1 MSGLVNSSKVDI
13 DSLDIA
19 IKETLELYHE
29 NIINGIKKQTEKSAK
44 ELRDETKKQKFKK
57 DTGNYRKAISV
68 KKTYEN
74 SRSCTWTWYVKA
86 PHYRLSHLLEKGHAK
101 RNGGRDTQDT
111 IAYHFIS
118 RATTKIG
125 DEYVRL
131 VTEVIKN
138 GG

>member
-13 DSLDIA
+13 DSFDVMLKKTLD
-19 IKETLELYHE
+19 LYHE
-29 NIINGIKKQTEKSAK
+29 DIIKGIKKQTEKSAK
-44 ELRDETKKQKFKK
+44 KLRDETKKQKFDK
-57 DTGNYRKAISV
+57 DTGDYREAISV

-74 SRSCTWTWYVKA
+74 SRSCTWTWYVK
-86 PHYRLSHLLEKGHAK
+86 PPYHRLSHLLEKGHAR
-101 RNGGRDTQDT
+101 RNGGRKTK
-111 IAYHFIS
+111 AYHFIS

>member
-1 MSGLVNSSKVDI
+1 MSGFVGNVKVNI
-13 DSLDIA
+13 DMLDVEIE
-19 IKETLELYHE
+19 KTLKLYHE
-29 NIINGIKKQTEKSAK
+29 SIVTGIKKQTEKSAK
-44 ELRDETKKQKFKK
+44 ELRDETKKQKYIR
-57 DTGNYRKAISV
+57 DTGAYRKAISV

-101 RNGGRDTQDT
+101 RNGGRKTK
-111 IAYHFIS
+111 AYHFIS

-125 DEYVRL
+125 DKYVRL

>member
-44 ELRDETKKQKFKK
+44 ELRDETKKQKFDK
-57 DTGNYRKAISV
+57 DTDNYRKAISV

-74 SRSCTWTWYVKA
+74 NRSCTWTWYVK
-86 PHYRLSHLLEKGHAK
+86 PPYHRLSHLLEKGHAK
-101 RNGGRDTQDT
+101 RNGGRKTK
-111 IAYHFIS
+111 AYHFIS

>member
-13 DSLDIA
+13 DSFDVMLKKTLD
-19 IKETLELYHE
+19 LYHE

-44 ELRDETKKQKFKK
+44 ELRDETKKQKFHR
-57 DTGNYRKAISV
+57 DTGEYRRAISV

-74 SRSCTWTWYVKA
+74 SRSCIWTWYVKP
-86 PHYRLSHLLEKGHAK
+86 PHHRLSHLLEKGHAR
-101 RNGGRDTQDT
+101 RNGGRKTK
-111 IAYHFIS
+111 AYHFIS